1 MIKFNEKEKR
11 DNVNG
16 ALALRSDINRI
27 VDSLWEKKIKNI
39 STSGCGTYERN
50 VRTQLFCRKCG
61 RI

>member
-27 VDSLWEKKIKNI
+27 VDSLWEKKIK
-39 STSGCGTYERN
+39 TSVGLE
-50 VRTQLFCRKCG
+50 
-61 RI
+61 